1 MRRVHPTRLAEPA
14 MTVLITLLITA
25 ALLLVATLIFMLIQ
39 LMQRLEALEAR
50 LGSGPLS
57 TVSSSPQRA
66 HIAIEILNT
75 TELALRETRFA
86 GAAAKLAPR
95 TIERIV
101 YTRAADQIAVQLA
114 EQGVRAQVKAHGV

>member
-1 MRRVHPTRLAEPA
+1 
-14 MTVLITLLITA
+14 MTAFIALLITA
-25 ALLLVATLIFMLIQ
+25 VLLLVAALIFTLLQ
-39 LMQRLEALEAR
+39 LTQRLEALEAR
-50 LGSGPLS
+50 LGGQPLS
-57 TVSSSPQRA
+57 VATSPQQRA

-114 EQGVRAQVKAHGV
+114 EQGVRAQVKAHVA